1 MKNRHYGNVWKNTII
16 LLQLLF
22 SVLLLMSVFMVAALN
37 GKHMIDMDNL
47 TNQSY
52 VDSSYYSYVY
62 EQKVT
67 ELTNFLMTRKNFET
81 NGEYDSE
88 KPVNVIKY
96 ARSGII
102 RNDAEESYTMTLVRN
117 GASAYWTYD
126 DSSISNTEEYD
137 GENDKAQF
145 ENYTLSDLVAWSKE
159 GYVQYS
165 DKIEEKYLPQ
175 SGISIAQGVQEGR
188 LTEEEGQE
196 LYQALAKTLD
206 RIGQEETA
214 YRKALNEFD
223 DSETNLSYVFI
234 ENEQVIYTNMLEDT
248 EEDITSYVFGDKAHN
263 LLDYGKEKGSYLYCN
278 DKDLKFRSNV
288 KGMEDYYYK
297 YIDGTMSGIGNNAVF
312 LVAVDTTFPN
322 EDGFTIAKSE
332 FMTLHPWGMISIVTI
347 VVSLLG
353 WIVTL
358 VYLTLAAG
366 RNHKDDKIHLNWIDH
381 IKTEFFFL
389 IFIVFSVLILVL
401 SFSAAS
407 YEWDIPGM
415 LVVVGV
421 ISFIYDGV
429 FQIFYTS
436 VIRRM
441 KAGMF
446 WEYSFTNWVYVST
459 LRVLGTW
466 KASVRVIVTF
476 VFNALLF
483 LFLAYQ
489 FFTRRH
495 LLGGIL
501 LALQIIVIGVIYL
514 RDVVQK
520 QEIMKGIR
528 QITEGDLSYKIPLE
542 HLHSDSKKLAEAV
555 NSIGDSLHLVV
566 EENTKNERMKADL
579 ITNVSH
585 DIKTPLTSI
594 SGYAEILREG
604 MVKSEDVGRF
614 AGKIYEEAQRLIALV
629 EDILNLSHLDEGA
642 PGQERRCGI
651 DLYALCAR
659 ALIRLE
665 EAARQRKITLT
676 LTGACQRVDGAE
688 KLLEEILFNL
698 CDNAIKYNKEGGRVE
713 VSVTREP
720 QWVVLTV
727 QDTGIGIPSGE
738 TDRVFERFY
747 RVDKS
752 HSKEI
757 GGTGLGLSI
766 ARDLTQLQRGTF
778 ALTIDGDLFKATLTF
793 PRCQKSQDP
802 AGK

>member
-1 MKNRHYGNVWKNTII
+1 MKNRHYGNAWKNIII

-117 GASAYWTYD
+117 GASAYWMYD

-165 DKIEEKYLPQ
+165 DKIDEKYLPQ

-322 EDGFTIAKSE
+322 EDGFTKAKSE

-441 KAGMF
+441 KAGVF

-542 HLHSDSKKLAEAV
+542 HLHSDSRKLAEAV

-594 SGYAEILREG
+594 LNYVNLMKMEKPESERMQNYLNVLEEKSQRLRQLTEDLVEASRISSGNITLQMTRINFVELIYQTAGEFNEKFEAKDLTTITKLPKESVVIMADGRRIWRVVENLYNNVAKYAMAHTRVYVTMET
-604 MVKSEDVGRF
+604 SEQKVTFSIKNISEQPLHGSAAELTERF
-614 AGKIYEEAQRLIALV
+614 ARG
-629 EDILNLSHLDEGA
+629 DES
-642 PGQERRCGI
+642 R
-651 DLYALCAR
+651 
-659 ALIRLE
+659 
-665 EAARQRKITLT
+665 TT
-676 LTGACQRVDGAE
+676 
-688 KLLEEILFNL
+688 
-698 CDNAIKYNKEGGRVE
+698 EG
-713 VSVTREP
+713 S
-720 QWVVLTV
+720 
-727 QDTGIGIPSGE
+727 
-738 TDRVFERFY
+738 
-747 RVDKS
+747 
-752 HSKEI
+752 
-757 GGTGLGLSI
+757 GLGLSI
-766 ARDLTQLQRGTF
+766 AQNLTTIMGGTF
-778 ALTIDGDLFKATLTF
+778 EVSLDGDLFSVTITF
-793 PRCQKSQDP
+793 PL
-802 AGK
+802 A

>member
-1 MKNRHYGNVWKNTII
+1 M
-16 LLQLLF
+16 
-22 SVLLLMSVFMVAALN
+22 
-37 GKHMIDMDNL
+37 
-47 TNQSY
+47 
-52 VDSSYYSYVY
+52 
-62 EQKVT
+62 
-67 ELTNFLMTRKNFET
+67 
-81 NGEYDSE
+81 
-88 KPVNVIKY
+88 
-96 ARSGII
+96 
-102 RNDAEESYTMTLVRN
+102 
-117 GASAYWTYD
+117 
-126 DSSISNTEEYD
+126 
-137 GENDKAQF
+137 
-145 ENYTLSDLVAWSKE
+145 
-159 GYVQYS
+159 
-165 DKIEEKYLPQ
+165 
-175 SGISIAQGVQEGR
+175 
-188 LTEEEGQE
+188 
-196 LYQALAKTLD
+196 
-206 RIGQEETA
+206 
-214 YRKALNEFD
+214 
-223 DSETNLSYVFI
+223 
-234 ENEQVIYTNMLEDT
+234 
-248 EEDITSYVFGDKAHN
+248 
-263 LLDYGKEKGSYLYCN
+263 DYGKEKGSYLYCN

-381 IKTEFFFL
+381 IKTEFFF
-389 IFIVFSVLILVL
+389 
-401 SFSAAS
+401 
-407 YEWDIPGM
+407 
-415 LVVVGV
+415 V

-441 KAGMF
+441 KAGVF

-542 HLHSDSKKLAEAV
+542 HLHSDSRKLAEAV

-594 SGYAEILREG
+594 LNYVNLMKMEKPESERMQNYLNVLEEKSQRLRQLTEDLVEASRISSGNITLQMTRINFVELIYQTAGEFNEKFEAKDLTTITPKESVVIMADGRRIWRVVENLYNNVAKYAMAHTRVYVTMET
-604 MVKSEDVGRF
+604 SEQKVIFSIKNISEQPLHGSAAELTERF
-614 AGKIYEEAQRLIALV
+614 ARG
-629 EDILNLSHLDEGA
+629 DES
-642 PGQERRCGI
+642 R
-651 DLYALCAR
+651 
-659 ALIRLE
+659 
-665 EAARQRKITLT
+665 TT
-676 LTGACQRVDGAE
+676 
-688 KLLEEILFNL
+688 
-698 CDNAIKYNKEGGRVE
+698 EG
-713 VSVTREP
+713 S
-720 QWVVLTV
+720 
-727 QDTGIGIPSGE
+727 
-738 TDRVFERFY
+738 
-747 RVDKS
+747 
-752 HSKEI
+752 
-757 GGTGLGLSI
+757 GLGLSI
-766 ARDLTQLQRGTF
+766 AQNLTTIMGGTF
-778 ALTIDGDLFKATLTF
+778 EVTLDGDLFSVTITF
-793 PRCQKSQDP
+793 PL
-802 AGK
+802 A